1 MDTLLIDVLGY
12 LSEFLESDKDK
23 CKFLMTCKYI
33 SQCPIYFR
41 ETFELEKIE
50 KSQWFNYFTDVIVS
64 STKIPLPFY
73 CKILTF
79 DDLFNESI
87 DGYITSPITHLDFG
101 RNFNQSVK
109 GCIPNSVI
117 YLTFGEKF
125 DQSIED
131 SIPSSVI
138 DLAFGDYF
146 NQSVTGNIPTSITC
160 LTFGYSFNI
169 FKTNIIPSSVEN
181 LILYGG
187 FMKGA
192 IGLIKKN
199 ISGSNT
205 KIFMPDNRSFGGI
218 TKIDN
223 IHDYC

>member
-12 LSEFLESDKDK
+12 LSEFIENDKYK
-23 CKFLMTCKYI
+23 CHLLMTCKYI
-33 SQCPIYFR
+33 FKCPIYFR
-41 ETFELEKIE
+41 ETYELEKIE
-50 KSQWFNYFTDVIVS
+50 KSQWFDYFTDVIVS
-64 STKIPLPFY
+64 NTKIPLPLH

-101 RNFNQSVK
+101 FNFNQSVK
-109 GCIPNSVI
+109 KCIPNSVI
-117 YLTFGEKF
+117 YLTFGENF
-125 DQSIED
+125 NRSIED
-131 SIPSSVI
+131 SIPSSVTHL
-138 DLAFGDYF
+138 DFGDYF
-146 NQSVTGNIPTSITC
+146 DQCVTGHIPTSVTH

-169 FKTNIIPSSVEN
+169 FKKNIIPSSVEK

-187 FMKGA
+187 FLKEG
-192 IGLIKKN
+192 IGKIKKN

-205 KIFMPDNRSFGGI
+205 KILMPQNRFFGGV

-223 IHDYC
+223 IHHY